1 MKKLLDTDFVIHDKA
16 NDTLVR
22 WSKDDSAYKYL
33 DVVIYGSKEEA
44 DGDCRGNESVVRCTE
59 LSEHWKNILLTQIN
73 K

>member
-1 MKKLLDTDFVIHDKA
+1 MKKLLETDFVLHDKA

-22 WSKDDSAYKYL
+22 WSKDD
-33 DVVIYGSKEEA
+33 DVVIFGSKEEA

-59 LSEHWKNILLTQIN
+59 LSEYWTNILLTQIN

>member
-1 MKKLLDTDFVIHDKA
+1 MRKLLETDFVLHDKA

-22 WSKDDSAYKYL
+22 WSKDD
-33 DVVIYGSKEEA
+33 DVVIFGSKEEA

-59 LSEHWKNILLTQIN
+59 LSEYWTNILLTQIN

>member
-1 MKKLLDTDFVIHDKA
+1 MKKLFDTDFVLHDKA

-22 WSKDDSAYKYL
+22 WSKDD
-33 DVVIYGSKEEA
+33 DVVIFGSKEEA
-44 DGDCRGNESVVRCTE
+44 DVDCRGNESVVQCTK

>member
-1 MKKLLDTDFVIHDKA
+1 MKKLLETDFVLHDKA

-22 WSKDDSAYKYL
+22 WSKDD
-33 DVVIYGSKEEA
+33 DVVIFGSKEEA

-59 LSEHWKNILLTQIN
+59 LSEHWTNILLTQIN

>member
-1 MKKLLDTDFVIHDKA
+1 MRKLLETDFVIHDKA

-22 WSKDDSAYKYL
+22 WSKDD
-33 DVVIYGSKEEA
+33 DVVIFGSKEEA

-59 LSEHWKNILLTQIN
+59 LPEHWRNILLTQIN